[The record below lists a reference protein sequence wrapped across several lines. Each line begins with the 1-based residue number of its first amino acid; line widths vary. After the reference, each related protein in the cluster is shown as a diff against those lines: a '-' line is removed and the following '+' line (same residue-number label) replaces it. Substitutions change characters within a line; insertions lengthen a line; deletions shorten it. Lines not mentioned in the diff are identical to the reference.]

1 VANREFVWAPSSDVL
16 PPNGYSDN
24 DDDNDVYRLCLKN
37 LGLGVEEGSGDSED
51 ASVGA
56 TTEFA
61 KVNLN
66 VSQGVVSQTSGQNR
80 KKKIGA
86 EKKGKKKE
94 TPSLAIA

>member
-24 DDDNDVYRLCLKN
+24 DDDNDVYRPCLKN